1 MTNISCPY
9 CGLAL
14 ANSKDH
20 IFPQILGGRK
30 TIQACASCNS
40 TFGSNFEA
48 AAKANLEPIMVGL
61 AVCGFKPTTRVRSRK
76 ARTDPATGWDY
87 DLNPSG
93 ELSLSHH
100 QIERDADGGISR
112 IMMRDDPKQAQ
123 KHAASLSITS
133 KAGLQKSIARY
144 TRCLAVT
151 SSCLARQIAHSS
163 RLDLRVHR
171 VRRAHDKSSSN
182 RSGGE
187 ITAATAPVA

>member
-20 IFPQILGGRK
+20 VFPQFLGGRK

-48 AAKANLEPIMVGL
+48 AAKASLEPIMVGL
-61 AVCGFKPTTRVRSRK
+61 AVCGFKPTTRVRWRK

-93 ELSLSHH
+93 ELSLSHD
-100 QIERDADGGISR
+100 QVERDAEGGISR
-112 IMMRDDPKQAQ
+112 IVMRDDPRQAQ
-123 KHAASLSITS
+123 KHAASLIN
-133 KAGLQKSIARY
+133 KGLANEVQQSVSREPFNGPLPLHLHIGEEAR
-144 TRCLAVT
+144 RLAVKM
-151 SSCLARQIAHSS
+151 C
-163 RLDLRVHR
+163 
-171 VRRAHDKSSSN
+171 
-182 RSGGE
+182 
-187 ITAATAPVA
+187 AALL